1 MAFMYSA
8 RRAKVE
14 LTLSADDVGVRFQA
28 AELATRAARTTQR
41 SLTGDTALHEF
52 SPRAYGR
59 VMLLHESAVARTS
72 FATVRD
78 ALPKKLVS
86 AVRRTT
92 PVYIEQQSGLRLVST
107 REITVRFQPKS
118 SEGSRAKVLLSL
130 GLTLVRPNE
139 FRPNQ
144 QIVEPAAAIDETAV
158 LDLAN
163 TLSERDDV
171 VAYAAPN
178 FIAEHRKAALPEDP
192 LLPQQWHL
200 DNTGQAGGVTGKDVR
215 ALQAW
220 GLVPGGSPNV
230 VIAIIDDGVDLNHPD
245 LKDNIWSNPNPAA
258 PDRQGRNFYDQ
269 NYDPSPHYF
278 RPPYDQMEGNDIH
291 GTPCAG
297 VAAAVAN
304 RRGGV
309 GLAYKSKILPVKVF
323 GADSLASN
331 DRVADAIRY
340 AGQHAQVISCSW
352 SGPMNPDLESAIDD
366 VTRDG
371 RNGRGCLVFC
381 ATGNDYKAAIGFPA
395 RHPDVF
401 AIGASNDQGKRA
413 KYSNYGP
420 GIRFVAPSS
429 DPDMGRQGIT
439 TTDVS
444 LRNRGFNIGGHY
456 TDDFGGTSS
465 ATPLAAAIGALV
477 LSVSPGLSRIQVRNL
492 LQASAVKIDSAT
504 GAYRKGYSLQY
515 GFGCLDAFAAVSAAQ
530 KARARRTARKKKAKG
545 KARGARKGRA
555 TS

>member
-1 MAFMYSA
+1 
-8 RRAKVE
+8 
-14 LTLSADDVGVRFQA
+14 
-28 AELATRAARTTQR
+28 
-41 SLTGDTALHEF
+41 
-52 SPRAYGR
+52 
-59 VMLLHESAVARTS
+59 
-72 FATVRD
+72 
-78 ALPKKLVS
+78 
-86 AVRRTT
+86 
-92 PVYIEQQSGLRLVST
+92 
-107 REITVRFQPKS
+107 
-118 SEGSRAKVLLSL
+118 
-130 GLTLVRPNE
+130 
-139 FRPNQ
+139 
-144 QIVEPAAAIDETAV
+144 
-158 LDLAN
+158 
-163 TLSERDDV
+163 
-171 VAYAAPN
+171 
-178 FIAEHRKAALPEDP
+178 
-192 LLPQQWHL
+192 
-200 DNTGQAGGVTGKDVR
+200 
-215 ALQAW
+215 
-220 GLVPGGSPNV
+220 
-230 VIAIIDDGVDLNHPD
+230 
-245 LKDNIWSNPNPAA
+245 
-258 PDRQGRNFYDQ
+258 
-269 NYDPSPHYF
+269 
-278 RPPYDQMEGNDIH
+278 MEGNDIH

-456 TDDFGGTSS
+456 THDFGGTSS

-545 KARGARKGRA
+545 TARGARKGRA
-555 TS
+555 AS